1 MKDDSGLLCDVYHCT
16 QFGTEDCT
24 ILTIMEKSYFSKW
37 LKAHENAAKYLS
49 DFPSESAESFDSG
62 KSVTGYI

>member
-24 ILTIMEKSYFSKW
+24 ILTIMEKSYFSRW

-49 DFPSESAESFDSG
+49 DFPSESG
-62 KSVTGYI
+62 